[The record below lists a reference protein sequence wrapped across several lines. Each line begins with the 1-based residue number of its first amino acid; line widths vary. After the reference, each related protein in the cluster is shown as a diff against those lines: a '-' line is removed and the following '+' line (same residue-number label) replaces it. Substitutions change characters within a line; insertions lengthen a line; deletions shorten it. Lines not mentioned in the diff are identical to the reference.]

1 MGKQMN
7 NSLTNGETDDQLT
20 NQWGNRLKT
29 HELMGN
35 QVNNGKTGKQL
46 TNQWENR
53 LTIHELMGKH
63 VNTTEEILPCVGQDQ
78 FGIHSF

>member
-7 NSLTNGETDDQLT
+7 NSLTNGEPDDQLT
-20 NQWGNRLKT
+20 NQWENRLRT

-53 LTIHELMGKH
+53 LTTSELMGKTRKYH
-63 VNTTEEILPCVGQDQ
+63 
-78 FGIHSF
+78 